1 MRAWPR
7 QDAGAVRLS
16 FLGGSSAGGLR
27 RGRNGEQRAGLGD
40 VLRAPAIGE
49 EPVMADA
56 VKPLWEHMQEETPDE
71 LMRGERHDLVS
82 LRALDA
88 VVLVFEG
95 DAIGAGRDQA
105 AVGDGDAMG
114 VAGEIGQ
121 YSGGAGKRR
130 LSILPII
137 KDLGSRSA
145 ILTIRYTGKGARSYG
160 KRTQKGNA
168 IFV

>member
-49 EPVMADA
+49 KSVMADA
-56 VKPLWEHMQEETPDE
+56 VEALWEHMQQEAPDE
-71 LMRGERHDLVS
+71 LVRSERHDLVP
-82 LRALDA
+82 LRPLDP
-88 VVLVFEG
+88 VVLVFER
-95 DAIGAGRDQA
+95 DAIGAGRNQA
-105 AVGDGDAMG
+105 AVGDGHAMG

-121 YSGGAGKRR
+121 YSGGAGKRSFR
-130 LSILPII
+130 VDHP
-137 KDLGSRSA
+137 
-145 ILTIRYTGKGARSYG
+145 
-160 KRTQKGNA
+160 
-168 IFV
+168 V